1 MFVSIFLWSVLT
13 LLRIFCLLHV
23 VETACRHRWGCTWIE
38 SRNPEF
44 SVGMNL
50 ASLFRNE
57 TGIDCWIKSQVWAL
71 NSPVVVK
78 RGMSFEAKLLIQA
91 AERTLAFKRLQP
103 SRFLSSE
110 PPSFLLWVSWNDH
123 CSSGS
128 VSKQENCPDWVWPV
142 YPITAHSW
150 LPVIP
155 DLWHNFRGGAPAF
168 VK

>member
-110 PPSFLLWVSWNDH
+110 PPQLPSLGKLEWPLQFWVSVKAGELSWLGLASLSNH
-123 CSSGS
+123 CSQLTS
-128 VSKQENCPDWVWPV
+128 CD
-142 YPITAHSW
+142 SW
-150 LPVIP
+150 SMT
-155 DLWHNFRGGAPAF
+155 
-168 VK
+168 